1 MHRSGLLIMTLLV
14 CACTPREAGDPAAS
28 TIKAETISGS
38 ETAPQH
44 TADSEQSPSDSP
56 EETPDAPPTAKR
68 NLLRVSPEYKES
80 QSLYRDAR
88 RALEAGDQD
97 SANDLLDQALGLRPG
112 YPMAVRDK
120 LALCRTEGHH
130 EEALLVASQA
140 LEKSPRNVT
149 FVYEKALSQFDLG
162 KPSDALTT
170 LAGVLVPEKPF
181 PAARMLQMKA
191 LATLGDTEATL
202 AALEAAAAAG
212 FTDTAL
218 LAKEPL
224 LQSLAGEPRFQSAL
238 ESIERT
244 KGTRLAMK
252 RPPSKRPSSAQQY
265 PVLSDRTFV
274 TVPVA
279 KLVSQLRSYRADR
292 IGWAID
298 LSLQDIDGKSAGT
311 RDYLGKPLILCAWGT
326 WSVSSL
332 KILPHLVRLKELYK
346 EDQLEVLLLGW
357 ENRLDYD
364 NGAALAKRM
373 LRDMKIDLRSAVLR
387 KDSFSKI
394 YVRGCPSLFFVNPKG
409 KVETYTVGYMP
420 FEDVKTLTEAFLGK
434 GGATD

>member
-1 MHRSGLLIMTLLV
+1 MFTFGHSKHQPYKLGNQMHRSGLLIMTLLV

-120 LALCRTEGHH
+120 LALCRTEGNH

-140 LEKSPRNVT
+140 VEKSPRNVT
-149 FVYEKALSQFDLG
+149 FVYEKALSQFELG
-162 KPSDALTT
+162 KPNDALTT
-170 LAGVLVPEKPF
+170 LAGILDPEKPL
-181 PAARMLQMKA
+181 PAARLLQMRA
-191 LATLGDTEATL
+191 LTTLGDTEATL

-224 LQSLAGEPRFQSAL
+224 LQTLAGKPRFRSAL

-244 KGTRLAMK
+244 KGTGPSTDH
-252 RPPSKRPSSAQQY
+252 PPSDQRY
-265 PVLSDRTFV
+265 PVLNDYDVAS
-274 TVPVA
+274 VPA
-279 KLVSQLRSYRADR
+279 ATLVSQIRSNRAS
-292 IGWAID
+292 GVAWAVDLDLQGID
-298 LSLQDIDGKSAGT
+298 DQRAGT

-394 YVRGCPSLFFVNPKG
+394 YV
-409 KVETYTVGYMP
+409 
-420 FEDVKTLTEAFLGK
+420 
-434 GGATD
+434 